1 MIMYNMTKKKF
12 FFGGGEAKHL
22 PVPLRA
28 LPLGSETYACRLQ
41 YCTANNCLSPLPRPL
56 FSLMYAD
63 MVIVNKRN
71 WMYEQITNF
80 ISVSHCAT
88 QQESWMNSNIYDKS
102 PRVIYR

>member
-1 MIMYNMTKKKF
+1 MIMYNMTKKKLF
-12 FFGGGEAKHL
+12 FFGGGGRL
-22 PVPLRA
+22 STSQSPS

-71 WMYEQITNF
+71 
-80 ISVSHCAT
+80 
-88 QQESWMNSNIYDKS
+88 
-102 PRVIYR
+102 